1 MKNDIKKAHDFS
13 INNREELQKDTLC
26 GCFYC
31 CEIFTPG
38 KITEWIE
45 DTKGTAICPFCGID
59 SVIGKYSGFPI
70 TPEFLGEMKKEWF

>member
-1 MKNDIKKAHDFS
+1 MKNDIIKAHEFI
-13 INNREELQKDTLC
+13 INNREELRKDSLC

-31 CEIFTPG
+31 CEIFTPD

-45 DTKGTAICPFCGID
+45 DTKGTACCPFCGID